1 MKFGYHIYSE
11 TYYYNSLKAVL
22 QPDIVEEINIGFYEA
37 EGGTEG
43 EFSLKFT
50 LDSNGNKVISD
61 STIFTDGYNAFL
73 VFLSI
78 IQGEDLENLTFD
90 KILVALKKANAVDF
104 TKRKP

>member
-1 MKFGYHIYSE
+1 MKFGYHIYHE
-11 TYYYNSLKAVL
+11 AWYFKFLKEVKSSAYEL
-22 QPDIVEEINIGFYEA
+22 NIGFYDE
-37 EGGTEG
+37 EGCTEG

-90 KILVALKKANAVDF
+90 KILAALKKANAVDF
-104 TKRKP
+104 TKRKQ

>member
-1 MKFGYHIYSE
+1 MKFGYHIYHE
-11 TYYYNSLKAVL
+11 AWYFKFLKEAKSSAYEL
-22 QPDIVEEINIGFYEA
+22 NIGFYDE
-37 EGGTEG
+37 ECCSEG

-78 IQGEDLENLTFD
+78 IQGEVLENLTFD
-90 KILVALKKANAVDF
+90 KILAALKKANAVDF
-104 TKRKP
+104 TKRKQ